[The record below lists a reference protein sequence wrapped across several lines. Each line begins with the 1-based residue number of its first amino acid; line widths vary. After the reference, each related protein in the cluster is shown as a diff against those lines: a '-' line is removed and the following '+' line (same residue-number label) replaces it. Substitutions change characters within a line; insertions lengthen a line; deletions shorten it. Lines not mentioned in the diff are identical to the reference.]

1 MEAALS
7 FLERMVGVSIG
18 IFALYQCFQL
28 DDTGR
33 LARPAVGWTVRA
45 CLIAVAAVC
54 FFTVA
59 RLAATR

>member
-7 FLERMVGVSIG
+7 FLELAALAGVG
-18 IFALYQCFQL
+18 IFAIYQAFEIG
-28 DDTGR
+28 DHGI
-33 LARPAVGWTVRA
+33 LARPVPGWTARG
-45 CLIAVAAVC
+45 CLIALAAFC